1 MSNDLDTFIAAY
13 SDSFGYAYDNNI
25 ILNWYP
31 RRIMALCTREQTLLE
46 LGVGHGFSTNHFS
59 QFFSE
64 HTVIDGSA
72 SVINQFK
79 SQYPDSRAEIV
90 EGYFET
96 FDTDKRFDLIVMG
109 FVLEH
114 VEDPQVIL
122 QKFKRYLAPGGRC
135 FVAVPNG
142 ESLHRRFGHEAG
154 LLDDMMALGQGDLEL
169 GHMRSYSVQT
179 LTAELEAAGYQ
190 VVRKEGIFLKPFTT
204 GQLKELNLSADIVA
218 AMCTVGI
225 DYPELSC
232 AMMVEATVAAS

>member
-31 RRIMALCTREQTLLE
+31 RRIMALCTEQQSLLE
-46 LGVGHGFSTNHFS
+46 LGIGHGFSTHRFS
-59 QFFSE
+59 QFFTE
-64 HTVIDGSA
+64 HMVIDGSA
-72 SVINQFK
+72 SVIDQFK
-79 SQYPDSRAEIV
+79 AQYPDNTADIV
-90 EGYFET
+90 ESYFET

-114 VEDPQVIL
+114 VDDPQAVL

-135 FVAVPNG
+135 FVLVPNG
-142 ESLHRRFGHEAG
+142 ESLHRRFGHAAG
-154 LLDDMMALGQGDLEL
+154 LLEDPMALGQGDLEL
-169 GHMRSYSVQT
+169 GHVRSYSLQS

-190 VVRKEGIFLKPFTT
+190 VERKEGVFLKPFTT
-204 GQLKELNLSADIVA
+204 GQLKTLNLSADIVS

-232 AMMVEATVAAS
+232 AMMLEAIVAAS